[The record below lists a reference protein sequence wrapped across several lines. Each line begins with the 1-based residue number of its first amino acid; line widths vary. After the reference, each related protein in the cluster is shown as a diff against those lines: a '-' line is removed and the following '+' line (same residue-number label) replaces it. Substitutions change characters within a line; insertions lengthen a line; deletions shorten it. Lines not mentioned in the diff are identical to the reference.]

1 MLHGWCLCYAVPAS
15 PQMQDGPCTWQPMQ
29 VDRPAGEKQR
39 IERSY
44 NFIDV
49 CGWFAAR
56 CDLILLLFDPHKLD
70 ISDEFKQVLAM
81 WQSYIVLLQL
91 DGHGPLVQGILGP
104 ASSRHTQLPS
114 GAWRWCRPLCLPS
127 AEGCPTCVL

>member
-1 MLHGWCLCYAVPAS
+1 
-15 PQMQDGPCTWQPMQ
+15 MQTH
-29 VDRPAGEKQR
+29 RSAGEKQR

-70 ISDEFKQVLAM
+70 ISDEFKQVLTM
-81 WQSYIVLLQL
+81 WRSHIVLLQL
-91 DGHGPLVQGILGP
+91 NVHYPLVLYSFGS
-104 ASSRHTQLPS
+104 ASSRHS
-114 GAWRWCRPLCLPS
+114 SAAFWCMKLLQAIVPAVS
-127 AEGCPTCVL
+127 